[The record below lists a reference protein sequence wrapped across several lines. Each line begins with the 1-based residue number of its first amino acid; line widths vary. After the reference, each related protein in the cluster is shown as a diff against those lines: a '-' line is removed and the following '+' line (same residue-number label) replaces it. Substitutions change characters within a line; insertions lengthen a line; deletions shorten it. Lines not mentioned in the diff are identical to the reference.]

1 MILTIGITILVLY
14 YLVIILR
21 FRNKQRQTDSP
32 TQFISGRAK
41 NIMGK
46 STYIVADLNSKD
58 QDDTENNFQPL
69 EVDFEME
76 YDDDE
81 LIDLEAEEMAIL
93 AQYDSQS
100 AQGLSFEEMSQAVD
114 AIRQKGISKE
124 SERQAVQTIAQM
136 QQTDLFELMIE
147 QIEGGRQRV
156 AEMLNRIEKEVS
168 HEKMDIEEA
177 DNVLKEFDLD
187 KYL

>member
-14 YLVIILR
+14 YFVIMLR
-21 FRNKQRQTDSP
+21 FRKKQKQTDLP
-32 TQFISGRAK
+32 TQCISGKAK

-46 STYIVADLNSKD
+46 STYIVTTLNSKD

-69 EVDFEME
+69 EVDFDME
-76 YDDDE
+76 YDED
-81 LIDLEAEEMAIL
+81 LIDLEAEEMTIL

-114 AIRQKGISKE
+114 AIRQTDINEE
-124 SERQAVQTIAQM
+124 SERQAVQTITQM

-168 HEKMDIEEA
+168 HEKKDIEDV
-177 DNVLKEFDLD
+177 DNVIKQFDLD

>member
-1 MILTIGITILVLY
+1 
-14 YLVIILR
+14 
-21 FRNKQRQTDSP
+21 
-32 TQFISGRAK
+32 
-41 NIMGK
+41 MGK
-46 STYIVADLNSKD
+46 STYIVTTLNPKD
-58 QDDTENNFQPL
+58 HDDTESNFQPL
-69 EVDFEME
+69 EVDFDIE

-81 LIDLEAEEMAIL
+81 LIDLEAEEMDIL

-124 SERQAVQTIAQM
+124 SERQVVQTIAQM

-168 HEKMDIEEA
+168 HENTDNKEA
-177 DNVLKEFDLD
+177 DNDLKAFDLD

>member
-1 MILTIGITILVLY
+1 MMKLKKHSAAKIF
-14 YLVIILR
+14 VIIAL
-21 FRNKQRQTDSP
+21 
-32 TQFISGRAK
+32 FIFGLFFVK
-41 NIMGK
+41 EKLNVKTGYYTGK
-46 STYIVADLNSKD
+46 VKKK
-58 QDDTENNFQPL
+58 EL
-69 EVDFEME
+69 EK
-76 YDDDE
+76 
-81 LIDLEAEEMAIL
+81 AEEMDIL

-177 DNVLKEFDLD
+177 DNVLKQFDLD

>member
-14 YLVIILR
+14 YLVIMLR
-21 FRNKQRQTDSP
+21 FRKKQRQTDSL
-32 TQFISGRAK
+32 TQFISGKAK

-46 STYIVADLNSKD
+46 STYIVTTLNPKD
-58 QDDTENNFQPL
+58 HDDTESNFQPL

-76 YDDDE
+76 YDDE
-81 LIDLEAEEMAIL
+81 LIDLEAEEMTIL

-114 AIRQKGISKE
+114 AIQQNDISE
-124 SERQAVQTIAQM
+124 GSERQAVQTIAQM

-147 QIEGGRQRV
+147 QIEGGRKRV
-156 AEMLNRIEKEVS
+156 AEMLNRIQKEVS
-168 HEKMDIEEA
+168 HENTDNKEA
-177 DNVLKEFDLD
+177 DNDLKAFDLD

>member
-14 YLVIILR
+14 YLVIMVR
-21 FRNKQRQTDSP
+21 FRKKQRQTDLP
-32 TQFISGRAK
+32 TQFISGKAK
-41 NIMGK
+41 SIMGK
-46 STYIVADLNSKD
+46 STYIATDLNSKD
-58 QDDTENNFQPL
+58 QDNTEINFQPL

-81 LIDLEAEEMAIL
+81 LIDLEAEEMTIL

-177 DNVLKEFDLD
+177 DNVLKQFDLD

>member
-1 MILTIGITILVLY
+1 M
-14 YLVIILR
+14 
-21 FRNKQRQTDSP
+21 D
-32 TQFISGRAK
+32 
-41 NIMGK
+41 
-46 STYIVADLNSKD
+46 
-58 QDDTENNFQPL
+58 
-69 EVDFEME
+69 
-76 YDDDE
+76 
-81 LIDLEAEEMAIL
+81 IL

-114 AIRQKGISKE
+114 AIRQTDINEE

-156 AEMLNRIEKEVS
+156 AEMLSRIEKEVS
-168 HEKMDIEEA
+168 HEKMDIEQS
-177 DNVLKEFDLD
+177 DNDLKEFDLD

>member
-14 YLVIILR
+14 YLVIMLR
-21 FRNKQRQTDSP
+21 FRKKQRQTDSL
-32 TQFISGRAK
+32 TQFISGKAK

-46 STYIVADLNSKD
+46 STYIVITLNPKD
-58 QDDTENNFQPL
+58 HDDTESNFQPL

-76 YDDDE
+76 YDDE
-81 LIDLEAEEMAIL
+81 LIDLEAEEMTIL

-114 AIRQKGISKE
+114 AIQQKGISKE

-147 QIEGGRQRV
+147 QIEGDRQRV
-156 AEMLNRIEKEVS
+156 TKMLSRIEKDNS

-177 DNVLKEFDLD
+177 DNVLKQFDLD

>member
-14 YLVIILR
+14 YLVIMLR
-21 FRNKQRQTDSP
+21 FRKKQRQTDSP
-32 TQFISGRAK
+32 TQFISGKAK

-46 STYIVADLNSKD
+46 STYIVTTLNPKD
-58 QDDTENNFQPL
+58 QDDTENNFQIL
-69 EVDFEME
+69 EVDFDME
-76 YDDDE
+76 YDED

-114 AIRQKGISKE
+114 AIRQKDISKE
-124 SERQAVQTIAQM
+124 LERQAVQTIAQL

-177 DNVLKEFDLD
+177 DNVLKQFDLD

>member
-14 YLVIILR
+14 YLVIMLR
-21 FRNKQRQTDSP
+21 FRKKQRQTDSP

-46 STYIVADLNSKD
+46 STYIVTTLNPKD
-58 QDDTENNFQPL
+58 QDDAENNFQPL
-69 EVDFEME
+69 EVDFDIE

-81 LIDLEAEEMAIL
+81 LIDLEAEEMDIL

-156 AEMLNRIEKEVS
+156 AEMLSRIEKEVS
-168 HEKMDIEEA
+168 HEKMDIEQS
-177 DNVLKEFDLD
+177 DNDLKEFDLD